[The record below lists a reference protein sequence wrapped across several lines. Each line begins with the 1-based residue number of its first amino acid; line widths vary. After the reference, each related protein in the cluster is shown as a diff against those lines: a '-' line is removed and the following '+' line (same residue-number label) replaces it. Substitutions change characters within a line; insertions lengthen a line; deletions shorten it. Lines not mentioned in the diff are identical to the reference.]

1 MNLGLGAILLIIAVV
16 LFLLSALSDSST
28 DYISWGLAAFAGSF
42 LAGAM
47 GWGDRSL
54 GSRRT

>member
-1 MNLGLGAILLIIAVV
+1 MNLGLGVILLIVAVV
-16 LFLLSALSDSST
+16 LFLLSAVSDSST

-42 LAGAM
+42 LAGAV

-54 GSRRT
+54 GNRRT

>member
-1 MNLGLGAILLIIAVV
+1 MNLGLGAILLIVAVV

-28 DYISWGLAAFAGSF
+28 DYISWGLVAFAGSF

-54 GSRRT
+54 GGRRS

>member
-1 MNLGLGAILLIIAVV
+1 MKFGLGAILLLVAVV

-42 LAGAM
+42 LATSM
-47 GWGDRSL
+47 GWGDRTFGTRS
-54 GSRRT
+54 